1 MNLNFRK
8 TALLAGICSVF
19 SLGYAPQ
26 LFAVSS
32 TDTVE
37 AVQQT
42 KKITGVVS
50 DAMGPIIGANV
61 LEKGTTNGVI
71 TDVDGNY
78 SIMVTKSPASLQF
91 SYIGMK
97 TVEKEFTAATRFDLK
112 MESSAEMVDE
122 VVVVAYGVRKK
133 GTTTGSMSVVKDK
146 IMETVP
152 TPSFDQALQGQAS
165 GLQVLSNSGEPGAVA
180 NFKIRGI
187 NSINAGTEPLFILD
201 GVAVSSEDFSAINP
215 SDIESVSVLKDASST
230 SIYGA
235 RAANGVIVITTKR
248 GRVGDNGKISVRAQ
262 YGVSSL
268 AYGKWD
274 VMNTTERLNYE
285 EEIGLRKAGSYDRE
299 LLERTNIDW
308 RDVVYNDA
316 ASFYSTEIQ
325 TSGAT
330 QGGFNY
336 FISGNIFS
344 QDGIAVGSSYDRYT
358 FRANLEA
365 KINNWFK
372 VGSNATFAYEKISEA
387 QEGEYTTSTPISASR
402 LMLPYWNPYKEDGS
416 WASAADGSW
425 TGSNVNPMEWQ
436 TTNWNDT
443 NKWKVIAT
451 AFAELRPL
459 PGLTLRTLGGIDFL
473 DMRSNNETSPDF
485 VGNQGEG
492 AIGRG
497 FSRATNL
504 TWTNTI
510 SYLFD
515 IKDDHHFNVLLGQ
528 EAVDNQS
535 DAFSVIGRGQTNSY
549 LVNLSAAT
557 RADIP
562 TDSRSGSTYLSFFSR
577 AEYNYLGKYFVDLS
591 ARRDAS
597 SRFGTNSR
605 WANFWSV
612 GTMWNAKAES
622 FLENV
627 SWLDNAQ
634 LLASIGTSGNSSIP
648 DYDHLALVAG
658 GPIYGLEGQVLP
670 GLAPYSKGN
679 EDLTWEKT
687 TILNITMKLGF
698 LNRFNLTAEFYNK
711 YTSDM
716 LMAVPVSVVGGY
728 STRWSNMGAMV
739 NRGVDLDLNVNVL
752 KFKDFLWTVSANA
765 SYNKNEIKELYEG
778 RDEYE
783 LSTTGLFLKKGHSFG
798 EFYTNRFAGV
808 NPANGDA
815 LWYDKNGNLTNE
827 CLDEDKV
834 LVGKSYIAPWQGGF
848 GTSLSWKG
856 LTVSTQF
863 SWVADRWMMNND
875 RYFNE
880 SNGTFVNYNQSK
892 KMLYDRWKK
901 PGDVA
906 TVPRYGIAA
915 QLDSRFLED
924 ASFLRWKNLMVS
936 YTLPANLLAPLKVVE
951 NIRVY
956 AQGQNLLTFTKFQGM
971 DPESS
976 MNIYAAQYPM
986 SRQFSIG
993 LEIGF

>member
-1 MNLNFRK
+1 MRKSILWFVLLTLFEIPYVLAQNGFRV
-8 TALLAGICSVF
+8 TGQIISADDNQPVIG
-19 SLGYAPQ
+19 
-26 LFAVSS
+26 VS
-32 TDTVE
+32 
-37 AVQQT
+37 
-42 KKITGVVS
+42 
-50 DAMGPIIGANV
+50 II
-61 LEKGTTNGVI
+61 EKGTTNGVI

-146 IMETVP
+146 IMEAVP

-165 GLQVLSNSGEPGAVA
+165 GLQVLSSSGEPGAVA

-248 GRVGDNGKISVRAQ
+248 GRVGDNGKIAVRAQ

-562 TDSRSGSTYLSFFSR
+562 TDSRSGSTYLSFFGR
-577 AEYNYLGKYFVDLS
+577 AEYNYLGKYFVDIS

>member
-1 MNLNFRK
+1 MRKSILWFVLLTLFEIPYVLAQNGFRV
-8 TALLAGICSVF
+8 TGQIISADDNQPVIG
-19 SLGYAPQ
+19 
-26 LFAVSS
+26 VS
-32 TDTVE
+32 
-37 AVQQT
+37 
-42 KKITGVVS
+42 
-50 DAMGPIIGANV
+50 II
-61 LEKGTTNGVI
+61 EKGTTNGVI

-78 SIMVTKSPASLQF
+78 SIMVTKSPTSLQF

-97 TVEKEFTAATRFDLK
+97 TVEKEFTAAPRFDLK

-146 IMETVP
+146 IMEAVP

-165 GLQVLSNSGEPGAVA
+165 GLQVLSSSGEPGAVA

-248 GRVGDNGKISVRAQ
+248 GRVGDNGKIAVRAQ

-562 TDSRSGSTYLSFFSR
+562 TDSRSGSTYLYFFGR

>member
-1 MNLNFRK
+1 MRKAILWFVLLTLFEIPYVLAQNGFRV
-8 TALLAGICSVF
+8 TGQIISADDNQPVIG
-19 SLGYAPQ
+19 
-26 LFAVSS
+26 VS
-32 TDTVE
+32 
-37 AVQQT
+37 
-42 KKITGVVS
+42 
-50 DAMGPIIGANV
+50 II
-61 LEKGTTNGVI
+61 EKGTTNGVI

-78 SIMVTKSPASLQF
+78 SIMVTKSPTSLQF

-146 IMETVP
+146 IMEAVP

-165 GLQVLSNSGEPGAVA
+165 GLQVLSSSGEPGAVA

-248 GRVGDNGKISVRAQ
+248 GRVGDNGKIAVRAQ

-562 TDSRSGSTYLSFFSR
+562 TDSRSGSTYLSFFGR

>member
-1 MNLNFRK
+1 MRKSILWFVLLTLFEIPYVLAQNGFRV
-8 TALLAGICSVF
+8 TGQIISADDNQPVIG
-19 SLGYAPQ
+19 
-26 LFAVSS
+26 VS
-32 TDTVE
+32 
-37 AVQQT
+37 
-42 KKITGVVS
+42 
-50 DAMGPIIGANV
+50 II
-61 LEKGTTNGVI
+61 EKGTTNGVI

-112 MESSAEMVDE
+112 MEFSAEMVDE

-146 IMETVP
+146 IMEAVP

-165 GLQVLSNSGEPGAVA
+165 GLQVLSSSGEPGAVA

-248 GRVGDNGKISVRAQ
+248 GRVGDNGKIAVRAQ

-562 TDSRSGSTYLSFFSR
+562 TDSRSGSTYLSFFGR

-634 LLASIGTSGNSSIP
+634 VLASIGTSGNSSIP

>member
-1 MNLNFRK
+1 MRKSILWFVLLTLFEIPYVLAQNGFRV
-8 TALLAGICSVF
+8 TGQIISADDNQPVIG
-19 SLGYAPQ
+19 
-26 LFAVSS
+26 VS
-32 TDTVE
+32 
-37 AVQQT
+37 
-42 KKITGVVS
+42 
-50 DAMGPIIGANV
+50 II
-61 LEKGTTNGVI
+61 EKGTTNGVI

-78 SIMVTKSPASLQF
+78 SIMVTKSPTSLQF

-146 IMETVP
+146 IMEAVP

-165 GLQVLSNSGEPGAVA
+165 GLQVLSSSGEPGAVA

-248 GRVGDNGKISVRAQ
+248 GRVGDNGKIAVRAQ

-485 VGNQGEG
+485 VGNHGEG

-562 TDSRSGSTYLSFFSR
+562 TDSRSGSTYLSFFGR

>member
-1 MNLNFRK
+1 MRKSILWFVLLTLFEIPYVLAQNGFRV
-8 TALLAGICSVF
+8 TGQIISADDNQPVIG
-19 SLGYAPQ
+19 
-26 LFAVSS
+26 VS
-32 TDTVE
+32 
-37 AVQQT
+37 
-42 KKITGVVS
+42 
-50 DAMGPIIGANV
+50 II
-61 LEKGTTNGVI
+61 EKGTTNGVI

-146 IMETVP
+146 IMEAVP
-152 TPSFDQALQGQAS
+152 TPSFDQVLQGQAS
-165 GLQVLSNSGEPGAVA
+165 GLQVLSSSGEPGAVA

-248 GRVGDNGKISVRAQ
+248 GRVGDNGKIAVRAQ

-562 TDSRSGSTYLSFFSR
+562 TDSRSGSTYLSFFGR

>member
-1 MNLNFRK
+1 MLLTLFEIPYVLAQNGFRV
-8 TALLAGICSVF
+8 TGQIISADDNQPVIG
-19 SLGYAPQ
+19 
-26 LFAVSS
+26 VS
-32 TDTVE
+32 
-37 AVQQT
+37 
-42 KKITGVVS
+42 
-50 DAMGPIIGANV
+50 II
-61 LEKGTTNGVI
+61 EKGTTNGVI

-146 IMETVP
+146 IMEAVP

-165 GLQVLSNSGEPGAVA
+165 GLQVLSSSGEPGAVA

-248 GRVGDNGKISVRAQ
+248 GRVGDNGKIAVRAQ

-562 TDSRSGSTYLSFFSR
+562 TDSRSGSTYLSFFGR

>member
-1 MNLNFRK
+1 
-8 TALLAGICSVF
+8 
-19 SLGYAPQ
+19 
-26 LFAVSS
+26 
-32 TDTVE
+32 
-37 AVQQT
+37 
-42 KKITGVVS
+42 
-50 DAMGPIIGANV
+50 
-61 LEKGTTNGVI
+61 
-71 TDVDGNY
+71 
-78 SIMVTKSPASLQF
+78 
-91 SYIGMK
+91 
-97 TVEKEFTAATRFDLK
+97 

-146 IMETVP
+146 IMEAVP

-165 GLQVLSNSGEPGAVA
+165 GLQVLSSSGEPGAVA

-248 GRVGDNGKISVRAQ
+248 GRVGDNGKIAVRAQ

-562 TDSRSGSTYLSFFSR
+562 TDSRSGSTYLSFFGR

-658 GPIYGLEGQVLP
+658 GPIYGLEDQVLP

>member
-1 MNLNFRK
+1 MRKSILWFVLLTLFEIPYVLAQNGFRV
-8 TALLAGICSVF
+8 TGQIISADDNQPVIG
-19 SLGYAPQ
+19 
-26 LFAVSS
+26 VS
-32 TDTVE
+32 
-37 AVQQT
+37 
-42 KKITGVVS
+42 
-50 DAMGPIIGANV
+50 II
-61 LEKGTTNGVI
+61 EKGTTNGVI

-78 SIMVTKSPASLQF
+78 SIMVTKSPTSLQF

-146 IMETVP
+146 IMEAVP

-165 GLQVLSNSGEPGAVA
+165 GLQVLSSSGEPGAVA

-248 GRVGDNGKISVRAQ
+248 GRVGDNGKIAVRAQ

-316 ASFYSTEIQ
+316 ASLYSTEIQ

-562 TDSRSGSTYLSFFSR
+562 TDSRSGSTYLSFFGR

>member
-1 MNLNFRK
+1 MRKSILWFVLLTLFEIPYVLAQNGFRV
-8 TALLAGICSVF
+8 TGQIISADDNQPVIG
-19 SLGYAPQ
+19 
-26 LFAVSS
+26 VS
-32 TDTVE
+32 
-37 AVQQT
+37 
-42 KKITGVVS
+42 
-50 DAMGPIIGANV
+50 II
-61 LEKGTTNGVI
+61 EKGTTNGVI

-834 LVGKSYIAPWQGGF
+834 LVGKSYITPWQGGF

>member
-1 MNLNFRK
+1 MRKSILWFVLLTLFEIPYVLAQNGFRV
-8 TALLAGICSVF
+8 TGQIISADDNQPVIG
-19 SLGYAPQ
+19 
-26 LFAVSS
+26 VS
-32 TDTVE
+32 
-37 AVQQT
+37 
-42 KKITGVVS
+42 
-50 DAMGPIIGANV
+50 II
-61 LEKGTTNGVI
+61 EKGTTNGVI

-146 IMETVP
+146 IMEAVP

-165 GLQVLSNSGEPGAVA
+165 GLQVLSSSGEPGAVA

-248 GRVGDNGKISVRAQ
+248 GRVGDNGKIAVRAQ

-562 TDSRSGSTYLSFFSR
+562 TDSRSGSTYLSFFGR

-634 LLASIGTSGNSSIP
+634 VLASIGTSGNSSIP

-986 SRQFSIG
+986 SRRFSIG

>member
-1 MNLNFRK
+1 MRKSILWFVLLTLFEIPYVLAQNGFRV
-8 TALLAGICSVF
+8 TGQIISADDNQPVIG
-19 SLGYAPQ
+19 
-26 LFAVSS
+26 VS
-32 TDTVE
+32 
-37 AVQQT
+37 
-42 KKITGVVS
+42 
-50 DAMGPIIGANV
+50 II
-61 LEKGTTNGVI
+61 EKGTTNGVI

-78 SIMVTKSPASLQF
+78 SIMVTKSPTSLQF

-146 IMETVP
+146 IMEAVP

-165 GLQVLSNSGEPGAVA
+165 GLQVLSSSGEPGAVA

-248 GRVGDNGKISVRAQ
+248 GRVGDNGKIAVRAQ

-535 DAFSVIGRGQTNSY
+535 DAFSVISRGQTNSY

-562 TDSRSGSTYLSFFSR
+562 TDSRSGSTYLSFFGR

>member
-1 MNLNFRK
+1 MRKSILWFVLLTLFEIPYVLAQNGFRV
-8 TALLAGICSVF
+8 TGQIISADDNQPVIG
-19 SLGYAPQ
+19 
-26 LFAVSS
+26 VS
-32 TDTVE
+32 
-37 AVQQT
+37 
-42 KKITGVVS
+42 
-50 DAMGPIIGANV
+50 II
-61 LEKGTTNGVI
+61 EKGTTNGVI

-78 SIMVTKSPASLQF
+78 SIMVTKSPTSLQF

-146 IMETVP
+146 IMEAVP

-165 GLQVLSNSGEPGAVA
+165 GLQVLSSSGEPGAVA

-248 GRVGDNGKISVRAQ
+248 GRVGDNGKIAVRAQ

-562 TDSRSGSTYLSFFSR
+562 TDSRSGSTYLSFFGR

-658 GPIYGLEGQVLP
+658 GPNYGLEGQVLP

>member
-1 MNLNFRK
+1 MRKSILWFVLLTLFEIPYVLAQNGFRV
-8 TALLAGICSVF
+8 TGQIISADDNQPVIG
-19 SLGYAPQ
+19 
-26 LFAVSS
+26 VS
-32 TDTVE
+32 
-37 AVQQT
+37 
-42 KKITGVVS
+42 
-50 DAMGPIIGANV
+50 II
-61 LEKGTTNGVI
+61 EKGTTNGVI

-78 SIMVTKSPASLQF
+78 SIMVTKSPTSLQF

-146 IMETVP
+146 IMEAVP
-152 TPSFDQALQGQAS
+152 TPSFDQTLQGQAS
-165 GLQVLSNSGEPGAVA
+165 GLQVLSSSGEPGAVA

-248 GRVGDNGKISVRAQ
+248 GRVGDNGKIAVRAQ

-562 TDSRSGSTYLSFFSR
+562 TDSRSGSTYLSFFGR

-848 GTSLSWKG
+848 GTSLSWKE

>member
-1 MNLNFRK
+1 MRKSILWFVLLTLFEIPYVLAQNGFRV
-8 TALLAGICSVF
+8 TGQIISADDNQPVIG
-19 SLGYAPQ
+19 
-26 LFAVSS
+26 VS
-32 TDTVE
+32 
-37 AVQQT
+37 
-42 KKITGVVS
+42 
-50 DAMGPIIGANV
+50 II
-61 LEKGTTNGVI
+61 EKGTTNGVI

-78 SIMVTKSPASLQF
+78 SIMVTKSPTSLQF

-146 IMETVP
+146 IMEAVP

-165 GLQVLSNSGEPGAVA
+165 GLQVLSSSGEPGAVA

-248 GRVGDNGKISVRAQ
+248 GRVGDNGKIAVRAQ

-308 RDVVYNDA
+308 HDVVYNDA

-535 DAFSVIGRGQTNSY
+535 DAFSVIGLGQTNSY

-562 TDSRSGSTYLSFFSR
+562 TDSRSGSTYLSFFGR

>member
-1 MNLNFRK
+1 MRKSILWFVLLTLFEIPYVLAQNGFRV
-8 TALLAGICSVF
+8 TGQIISADDNQPVIG
-19 SLGYAPQ
+19 
-26 LFAVSS
+26 VS
-32 TDTVE
+32 
-37 AVQQT
+37 
-42 KKITGVVS
+42 
-50 DAMGPIIGANV
+50 II
-61 LEKGTTNGVI
+61 EKGTTNGVI

-78 SIMVTKSPASLQF
+78 SIMVTKSPTSLQF

-146 IMETVP
+146 IMEAVP

-165 GLQVLSNSGEPGAVA
+165 GLQVLSSSGEPGAVA

-248 GRVGDNGKISVRAQ
+248 GRVGDNGKIAVRAQ

-562 TDSRSGSTYLSFFSR
+562 TDSRSGSTYLSFFGR

-648 DYDHLALVAG
+648 DYDHLALVAS

>member
-1 MNLNFRK
+1 MRKSILWFVLLTLFEIPYVLAQNGFRV
-8 TALLAGICSVF
+8 TGQIISADDNQPVIG
-19 SLGYAPQ
+19 
-26 LFAVSS
+26 VS
-32 TDTVE
+32 
-37 AVQQT
+37 
-42 KKITGVVS
+42 
-50 DAMGPIIGANV
+50 II
-61 LEKGTTNGVI
+61 EKGTTNGVI

-687 TILNITMKLGF
+687 TILTITMKLGF

>member
-1 MNLNFRK
+1 MRKSILWFVLLTLFEIPYVLAQNGFRV
-8 TALLAGICSVF
+8 TGQIISVDDNQPVI
-19 SLGYAPQ
+19 G
-26 LFAVSS
+26 VS
-32 TDTVE
+32 
-37 AVQQT
+37 
-42 KKITGVVS
+42 
-50 DAMGPIIGANV
+50 II
-61 LEKGTTNGVI
+61 EKGTTNGVI

-146 IMETVP
+146 IMEAVP

-165 GLQVLSNSGEPGAVA
+165 GLQVLSSSGEPGAVA

-248 GRVGDNGKISVRAQ
+248 GRVGDNGKIAVRAQ

-562 TDSRSGSTYLSFFSR
+562 TDSRSGSTYLSFFGR

>member
-1 MNLNFRK
+1 MRKSILWFVLLTLFEIPYVLAQNGFRV
-8 TALLAGICSVF
+8 TGQIISADDNQPVIG
-19 SLGYAPQ
+19 
-26 LFAVSS
+26 VS
-32 TDTVE
+32 
-37 AVQQT
+37 
-42 KKITGVVS
+42 
-50 DAMGPIIGANV
+50 II
-61 LEKGTTNGVI
+61 EKGTTNGVI

-78 SIMVTKSPASLQF
+78 SIMVTKSPTSLQF

-146 IMETVP
+146 IMEAVP

-165 GLQVLSNSGEPGAVA
+165 GLQVLSSSGEPGAVA

-248 GRVGDNGKISVRAQ
+248 GRVGDNGKIAVRAQ

-562 TDSRSGSTYLSFFSR
+562 TDSRSGSTYLSFFGR

-711 YTSDM
+711 YISDM

>member
-1 MNLNFRK
+1 MRKSILWFVLLTLFEIPYVLAQNGFRV
-8 TALLAGICSVF
+8 TGQIISADDNQPVIG
-19 SLGYAPQ
+19 
-26 LFAVSS
+26 VS
-32 TDTVE
+32 
-37 AVQQT
+37 
-42 KKITGVVS
+42 
-50 DAMGPIIGANV
+50 II
-61 LEKGTTNGVI
+61 EKGTTNGVI

-146 IMETVP
+146 IMEAVP

-165 GLQVLSNSGEPGAVA
+165 GLQVLSSSGEPGAVA

-248 GRVGDNGKISVRAQ
+248 GRVGDNGKIAVRAQ

-562 TDSRSGSTYLSFFSR
+562 TDSRSGSTYLSFFGR

-880 SNGTFVNYNQSK
+880 SNGTSVNYNQSK

>member
-1 MNLNFRK
+1 M
-8 TALLAGICSVF
+8 
-19 SLGYAPQ
+19 
-26 LFAVSS
+26 
-32 TDTVE
+32 
-37 AVQQT
+37 
-42 KKITGVVS
+42 
-50 DAMGPIIGANV
+50 
-61 LEKGTTNGVI
+61 
-71 TDVDGNY
+71 
-78 SIMVTKSPASLQF
+78 
-91 SYIGMK
+91 IGMK

-146 IMETVP
+146 IMEAVP

-165 GLQVLSNSGEPGAVA
+165 GLQVLSSSGEPGAVA

-248 GRVGDNGKISVRAQ
+248 GRVGDNGKIAVRAQ

-562 TDSRSGSTYLSFFSR
+562 TDSRSGSTYLSFFGR

>member
-1 MNLNFRK
+1 MRKSILWFVLLTLFEIPYVLAQNGFRV
-8 TALLAGICSVF
+8 TGQIISADDNQPVIG
-19 SLGYAPQ
+19 
-26 LFAVSS
+26 VS
-32 TDTVE
+32 
-37 AVQQT
+37 
-42 KKITGVVS
+42 
-50 DAMGPIIGANV
+50 II
-61 LEKGTTNGVI
+61 EKGTTNGVI

-78 SIMVTKSPASLQF
+78 SIMVTKSPTSLQF

-146 IMETVP
+146 IMEAVP

-165 GLQVLSNSGEPGAVA
+165 GLQVLSSSGEPGAVA

-248 GRVGDNGKISVRAQ
+248 GRVGDNGKIAVRAQ

-557 RADIP
+557 RADTP
-562 TDSRSGSTYLSFFSR
+562 TDSRSGSTYLSFFGR

>member
-1 MNLNFRK
+1 MRKSILWFVLLTLFEIPYVLAQNGFRV
-8 TALLAGICSVF
+8 TGQIISADDNQPVIG
-19 SLGYAPQ
+19 
-26 LFAVSS
+26 VS
-32 TDTVE
+32 
-37 AVQQT
+37 
-42 KKITGVVS
+42 
-50 DAMGPIIGANV
+50 II
-61 LEKGTTNGVI
+61 EKGTTNGVI

-78 SIMVTKSPASLQF
+78 SIMVTKSPTSLQF

-97 TVEKEFTAATRFDLK
+97 TVEKEFTAASRFDLK

-146 IMETVP
+146 IMEAVP

-165 GLQVLSNSGEPGAVA
+165 GLQVLSSSGEPGAVA

-248 GRVGDNGKISVRAQ
+248 GRVGDNGKIAVRAQ

-562 TDSRSGSTYLSFFSR
+562 TDSRSGSTYLSFFGR

>member
-1 MNLNFRK
+1 MRKSILWFVLLTLFEIPYVLAQNGFRV
-8 TALLAGICSVF
+8 TGQIISADDNQPVIG
-19 SLGYAPQ
+19 
-26 LFAVSS
+26 VS
-32 TDTVE
+32 
-37 AVQQT
+37 
-42 KKITGVVS
+42 
-50 DAMGPIIGANV
+50 II
-61 LEKGTTNGVI
+61 EKGTTNGVI

-78 SIMVTKSPASLQF
+78 SIMVTKSPTSLQF

-146 IMETVP
+146 IMEAVP

-165 GLQVLSNSGEPGAVA
+165 GLQVLSSSGEPGAVA

-248 GRVGDNGKISVRAQ
+248 GRVGDNGKIAVRAQ

-528 EAVDNQS
+528 EAVNNQS

-562 TDSRSGSTYLSFFSR
+562 TDSRSGSTYLSFFGR

>member
-1 MNLNFRK
+1 MRKSILWFVLLTLFEIPYVLAQNGFRV
-8 TALLAGICSVF
+8 TGQIISADDNQPVIG
-19 SLGYAPQ
+19 
-26 LFAVSS
+26 VS
-32 TDTVE
+32 
-37 AVQQT
+37 
-42 KKITGVVS
+42 
-50 DAMGPIIGANV
+50 II
-61 LEKGTTNGVI
+61 EKGTTNGVI

-78 SIMVTKSPASLQF
+78 SIMVTKSPTSLQF

-146 IMETVP
+146 IMEAVP

-165 GLQVLSNSGEPGAVA
+165 GLQVLSSSGEPGAVA

-248 GRVGDNGKISVRAQ
+248 GRVGDNGKIAVRAQ

-562 TDSRSGSTYLSFFSR
+562 TDSRSGSTYLSFFGR

-808 NPANGDA
+808 TPANGDA

>member
-1 MNLNFRK
+1 MRKSILWFVLLTLFEIPYVLAQNGFRV
-8 TALLAGICSVF
+8 TGQIISADDNQPVIG
-19 SLGYAPQ
+19 
-26 LFAVSS
+26 VS
-32 TDTVE
+32 
-37 AVQQT
+37 
-42 KKITGVVS
+42 
-50 DAMGPIIGANV
+50 II
-61 LEKGTTNGVI
+61 EKGTTNGVI

-416 WASAADGSW
+416 WASAADESW

>member
-1 MNLNFRK
+1 
-8 TALLAGICSVF
+8 
-19 SLGYAPQ
+19 
-26 LFAVSS
+26 
-32 TDTVE
+32 
-37 AVQQT
+37 
-42 KKITGVVS
+42 
-50 DAMGPIIGANV
+50 
-61 LEKGTTNGVI
+61 
-71 TDVDGNY
+71 
-78 SIMVTKSPASLQF
+78 
-91 SYIGMK
+91 MK

-146 IMETVP
+146 IMEAVP

-165 GLQVLSNSGEPGAVA
+165 GLQVLSSSGEPGAVA

-248 GRVGDNGKISVRAQ
+248 GRVGDNGKIAVRAQ

-562 TDSRSGSTYLSFFSR
+562 TDSRSGSTYLSFFGR

>member
-1 MNLNFRK
+1 MRKSILWFVLLTLFEIPYVLAQNGFRV
-8 TALLAGICSVF
+8 TGQIISADDNQPVIG
-19 SLGYAPQ
+19 
-26 LFAVSS
+26 VS
-32 TDTVE
+32 
-37 AVQQT
+37 
-42 KKITGVVS
+42 
-50 DAMGPIIGANV
+50 II
-61 LEKGTTNGVI
+61 EKGTTNGVI

-78 SIMVTKSPASLQF
+78 SIMVTKSPTSLQF

-146 IMETVP
+146 IMEAVP

-165 GLQVLSNSGEPGAVA
+165 GLQVLSSSGEPGAVA

-248 GRVGDNGKISVRAQ
+248 GRVGDNGKIAVRAQ

-372 VGSNATFAYEKISEA
+372 VGSNATFAYVKISEA

-562 TDSRSGSTYLSFFSR
+562 TDSRSGSTYLSFFGR

>member
-1 MNLNFRK
+1 MRKSILWFVLLTLFEIPYVLAQNGFRV
-8 TALLAGICSVF
+8 TGQIISADDNQPVIG
-19 SLGYAPQ
+19 
-26 LFAVSS
+26 VS
-32 TDTVE
+32 
-37 AVQQT
+37 
-42 KKITGVVS
+42 
-50 DAMGPIIGANV
+50 II
-61 LEKGTTNGVI
+61 EKGTTNGVI

-78 SIMVTKSPASLQF
+78 SIMVTKSPTSLQF

-146 IMETVP
+146 IMEAVP

-165 GLQVLSNSGEPGAVA
+165 GLQVLSSSGEPGAVA

-248 GRVGDNGKISVRAQ
+248 GRVGDNGKIAVRAQ

-562 TDSRSGSTYLSFFSR
+562 TDSRSGSTYLSFFGR

-728 STRWSNMGAMV
+728 STRWSNMGVMV

>member
-1 MNLNFRK
+1 MRKSILWFVLLTLFEIPYVLAQNGFRV
-8 TALLAGICSVF
+8 TGQIISADDNQPVIG
-19 SLGYAPQ
+19 
-26 LFAVSS
+26 VS
-32 TDTVE
+32 
-37 AVQQT
+37 
-42 KKITGVVS
+42 
-50 DAMGPIIGANV
+50 II
-61 LEKGTTNGVI
+61 EKGTTNGVI

-78 SIMVTKSPASLQF
+78 SIMVTKSPTSLQF

-146 IMETVP
+146 IMEAVP

-165 GLQVLSNSGEPGAVA
+165 GLQVLSSSGEPGAVA

-248 GRVGDNGKISVRAQ
+248 GRVGDNGKIAVRAQ

-562 TDSRSGSTYLSFFSR
+562 TDSRSGSTYLSFFGR

-670 GLAPYSKGN
+670 SLAPYSKGN

>member
-1 MNLNFRK
+1 MRKSILWFVLLTLFEIPYVLAQNGFRV
-8 TALLAGICSVF
+8 TGQIISADDNQPVIG
-19 SLGYAPQ
+19 
-26 LFAVSS
+26 VS
-32 TDTVE
+32 
-37 AVQQT
+37 
-42 KKITGVVS
+42 
-50 DAMGPIIGANV
+50 II
-61 LEKGTTNGVI
+61 EKGTTNGVI

-78 SIMVTKSPASLQF
+78 SIMVTKSPTSLQF

-146 IMETVP
+146 IMEAVP

-165 GLQVLSNSGEPGAVA
+165 GLQVLSSSGEPGAVA

-248 GRVGDNGKISVRAQ
+248 GRVGDNGKIAVRAQ

-562 TDSRSGSTYLSFFSR
+562 TDSRSGSTYLSFFGR

-798 EFYTNRFAGV
+798 EFYTTRFAGV
-808 NPANGDA
+808 TPANGDA

>member
-1 MNLNFRK
+1 MRKSILWFVLLTLFEIPYVLAQNGFRV
-8 TALLAGICSVF
+8 TGQIISADDNQPVIG
-19 SLGYAPQ
+19 
-26 LFAVSS
+26 VS
-32 TDTVE
+32 
-37 AVQQT
+37 
-42 KKITGVVS
+42 
-50 DAMGPIIGANV
+50 II
-61 LEKGTTNGVI
+61 EKGTTNGVI

-146 IMETVP
+146 IMEAVP

-165 GLQVLSNSGEPGAVA
+165 GLQVLSSSGEPGAVA

-248 GRVGDNGKISVRAQ
+248 GRVGDNGKIAVRAQ

-562 TDSRSGSTYLSFFSR
+562 TDSRSGSTYLSFFGR

-634 LLASIGTSGNSSIP
+634 VLASIGTSGNSSIP

-924 ASFLRWKNLMVS
+924 ASFLRWK
-936 YTLPANLLAPLKVVE
+936 T
-951 NIRVY
+951 
-956 AQGQNLLTFTKFQGM
+956 
-971 DPESS
+971 
-976 MNIYAAQYPM
+976 
-986 SRQFSIG
+986 
-993 LEIGF
+993 

>member
-1 MNLNFRK
+1 MRKSILWFVLLTLFEIPYVLAQNGFRV
-8 TALLAGICSVF
+8 TGQIISADDNQPVIG
-19 SLGYAPQ
+19 
-26 LFAVSS
+26 VS
-32 TDTVE
+32 
-37 AVQQT
+37 
-42 KKITGVVS
+42 
-50 DAMGPIIGANV
+50 II
-61 LEKGTTNGVI
+61 EKGTTNGVI

-316 ASFYSTEIQ
+316 ASFYSIEIQ

>member
-1 MNLNFRK
+1 MRKSILWFVLLTLFEIPYVLAQNGFRV
-8 TALLAGICSVF
+8 TGQIISADDNQPVIG
-19 SLGYAPQ
+19 
-26 LFAVSS
+26 VS
-32 TDTVE
+32 
-37 AVQQT
+37 
-42 KKITGVVS
+42 
-50 DAMGPIIGANV
+50 II
-61 LEKGTTNGVI
+61 EKGTTNGVI

-78 SIMVTKSPASLQF
+78 SIMVTKSPTSLQF

-146 IMETVP
+146 IMEAVP

-165 GLQVLSNSGEPGAVA
+165 GLQVLSSSGEPGAVA

-248 GRVGDNGKISVRAQ
+248 GRVGDNGKIAVRAQ

-562 TDSRSGSTYLSFFSR
+562 TDSRSGSTYLSFFGR

-765 SYNKNEIKELYEG
+765 SYNKNEIKGLYEG

>member
-1 MNLNFRK
+1 MRKSILWFVLLTLFEIPYVLAQNGFRV
-8 TALLAGICSVF
+8 TGQIISADDNQPVIG
-19 SLGYAPQ
+19 
-26 LFAVSS
+26 VS
-32 TDTVE
+32 
-37 AVQQT
+37 
-42 KKITGVVS
+42 
-50 DAMGPIIGANV
+50 II
-61 LEKGTTNGVI
+61 EKGTTNGVI

-78 SIMVTKSPASLQF
+78 SIMVTKSPTSLQF

-146 IMETVP
+146 IMEAVP

-165 GLQVLSNSGEPGAVA
+165 GLQVLSSSGEPGAVA

-201 GVAVSSEDFSAINP
+201 GVAVSSEDFSAIYP

-248 GRVGDNGKISVRAQ
+248 GRVGDNGKIAVRAQ

-562 TDSRSGSTYLSFFSR
+562 TDSRSGSTYLSFFGR

>member
-1 MNLNFRK
+1 MRKSILWFVLLTLFEIPYVLAQNGFRV
-8 TALLAGICSVF
+8 TGQIISADDNQPVIG
-19 SLGYAPQ
+19 
-26 LFAVSS
+26 VS
-32 TDTVE
+32 
-37 AVQQT
+37 
-42 KKITGVVS
+42 
-50 DAMGPIIGANV
+50 II
-61 LEKGTTNGVI
+61 EKGTTNGVI

-78 SIMVTKSPASLQF
+78 SIMVTKSPTSLQF

-146 IMETVP
+146 IMEAVP

-165 GLQVLSNSGEPGAVA
+165 GLQVLSSSGEPGAVA

-248 GRVGDNGKISVRAQ
+248 GRVGDNGKIAVRAQ

-535 DAFSVIGRGQTNSY
+535 DAFSVIGLGQTNSY

-562 TDSRSGSTYLSFFSR
+562 TDSRSGSTYLSFFGR

>member
-1 MNLNFRK
+1 MKKSILWFVLLTLFEIPYVLAQNGFRV
-8 TALLAGICSVF
+8 TGQIISADDNQPVIG
-19 SLGYAPQ
+19 
-26 LFAVSS
+26 VS
-32 TDTVE
+32 
-37 AVQQT
+37 
-42 KKITGVVS
+42 
-50 DAMGPIIGANV
+50 II
-61 LEKGTTNGVI
+61 EKGTTNGVI

-78 SIMVTKSPASLQF
+78 SIMVTKSPTSLQF

-146 IMETVP
+146 IMEAVP

-165 GLQVLSNSGEPGAVA
+165 GLQVLSSSGEPGAVA

-248 GRVGDNGKISVRAQ
+248 GRVGDNGKIAVRAQ

-562 TDSRSGSTYLSFFSR
+562 TDSRSGSTYLSFFGR

-951 NIRVY
+951 
-956 AQGQNLLTFTKFQGM
+956 
-971 DPESS
+971 P
-976 MNIYAAQYPM
+976 
-986 SRQFSIG
+986 
-993 LEIGF
+993 

>member
-1 MNLNFRK
+1 MRKSILWFVLLTLFEIPYVLAQNGFRV
-8 TALLAGICSVF
+8 TGQIISADDNQPVIG
-19 SLGYAPQ
+19 
-26 LFAVSS
+26 VS
-32 TDTVE
+32 
-37 AVQQT
+37 
-42 KKITGVVS
+42 
-50 DAMGPIIGANV
+50 II
-61 LEKGTTNGVI
+61 EKGTTNGVI

-146 IMETVP
+146 IMEAVP

-165 GLQVLSNSGEPGAVA
+165 GLQVLSSSGEPGAVA

-248 GRVGDNGKISVRAQ
+248 GRVGDNGKIAVRAQ

-416 WASAADGSW
+416 WASATDGSW

-528 EAVDNQS
+528 EAVNNQS

-562 TDSRSGSTYLSFFSR
+562 TDSRSGSTYLSFFGR

>member
-1 MNLNFRK
+1 MRKSILWFVLLTLFEIPYVLAQNGFRV
-8 TALLAGICSVF
+8 TGQIISADDNQPVIG
-19 SLGYAPQ
+19 
-26 LFAVSS
+26 VS
-32 TDTVE
+32 
-37 AVQQT
+37 
-42 KKITGVVS
+42 
-50 DAMGPIIGANV
+50 II
-61 LEKGTTNGVI
+61 EKGTTNGVI

-78 SIMVTKSPASLQF
+78 SIMVTKSPTSLQF

-146 IMETVP
+146 IMEAVP

-165 GLQVLSNSGEPGAVA
+165 GLQVLSSSGEPGAVA

-248 GRVGDNGKISVRAQ
+248 GRVGDNGKIAVRAQ

-562 TDSRSGSTYLSFFSR
+562 TDSRSGSTYLSFFGR

-880 SNGTFVNYNQSK
+880 SNGTFVNYNLSK